1 MIIRNAHPDDAAA
14 MAAILNQIIAI
25 GGTTAH
31 QSPKPVEAV
40 LQDYVTGPDVLSCV
54 VAEDGSG
61 VIGWQSVGWWQGE
74 AHIGTFVAP
83 DVQAKG
89 IGAGLFALTCDLLRK
104 AGMTQIIASIRADN
118 APGLSY
124 YARIGFVD
132 IGHDPDFSLND
143 GRVVGRVHRRFDL

>member
-25 GGTTAH
+25 GGTTAY
-31 QSPKPVEAV
+31 QLPKPVEAV

-89 IGAGLFALTCDLLRK
+89 IGAGLFALTCDLLRR